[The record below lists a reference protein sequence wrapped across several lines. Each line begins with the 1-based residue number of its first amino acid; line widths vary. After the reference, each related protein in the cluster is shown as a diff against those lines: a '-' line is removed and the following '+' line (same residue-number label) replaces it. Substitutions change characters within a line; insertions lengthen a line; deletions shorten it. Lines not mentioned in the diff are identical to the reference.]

1 MSGVRRDHAGMLG
14 ATRDNELRPC
24 MSHMLFSDKD
34 QEMQKI
40 C

>member
-1 MSGVRRDHAGMLG
+1 MLG

-34 QEMQKI
+34 QKMQKI